1 MKISVRSRS
10 GRSGNE
16 PHRLCLGNSS
26 LPVITI
32 LNRHDEGE
40 ARVFDVRVL
49 DGRRFVVRRQTAL
62 EQWELIG
69 VYGRAGRRR
78 APVRPI
84 ASLLL
89 LLSLALCR
97 KALQSVM
104 RARKSKEN
112 LPSSA
117 VPSGGAPA

>member
-16 PHRLCLGNSS
+16 PHRLCLGQCS
-26 LPVITI
+26 LPVISI

-49 DGRRFVVRRQTAL
+49 DGRRFVVRRQTEF

-69 VYGRAGRRR
+69 VYGRAVRRM
-78 APVRPI
+78 APARPI

-89 LLSLALCR
+89 LLSVALCR
-97 KALQSVM
+97 KALTIAK
-104 RARKSKEN
+104 RGRKSKAN
-112 LPSSA
+112 LPSG
-117 VPSGGAPA
+117 VLPSGGAPA